1 MREAARAVGASASAY
16 RHSANRPDALTA
28 SAEVGF
34 SRMQRRAL
42 KASGGYFL
50 GRGQE
55 PAGGAIEA
63 RVGRRWA
70 SPWRLALVPLGLG
83 LLLFLVFRLGASR
96 IAEALISVGPGFALV
111 LAIYGAGLSLSAF
124 GLPALLDPA
133 DRPSLAASLASRFAA
148 TSLNDLLPVLGVGGE
163 ASRALWF
170 SPKRRFAVV
179 HALILDRIL
188 LIVSDALFVAA
199 VALAALVGLT
209 VPARL
214 MWHAAATFAAM
225 LGLGAALIWF
235 TLRHGVA
242 VPAAKLLALGKMRG
256 AGKWLEQARGIDAS
270 VREVWQQHPRRAMHN
285 LLIQLGS
292 RLLLC
297 LETWVGLALLHVE
310 LDVLSALIIAAVPMA
325 VSVAFFFVP
334 SQLGAQEASLALA
347 FALLHLDPALGLALS
362 MLQRMRQLVFAPLG
376 VFLLTTAPRRH

>member
-1 MREAARAVGASASAY
+1 
-16 RHSANRPDALTA
+16 
-28 SAEVGF
+28 
-34 SRMQRRAL
+34 
-42 KASGGYFL
+42 
-50 GRGQE
+50 
-55 PAGGAIEA
+55 
-63 RVGRRWA
+63 
-70 SPWRLALVPLGLG
+70 VPLGLG
-83 LLLFLVFRLGASR
+83 LLVFLVFRLGASR

-124 GLPALLDPA
+124 GLSALLDPA
-133 DRPSLAASLASRFAA
+133 DRPSPASSLASRFAA
-148 TSLNDLLPVLGVGGE
+148 TSLNDLLPVFGVGGE

-170 SPKRRFAVV
+170 SPSRRFAVV
-179 HALILDRIL
+179 HALILDRVL
-188 LIVSDALFVAA
+188 LVVADALFVAA
-199 VALAALVGLT
+199 VALAVLLGLT
-209 VPARL
+209 IPARL
-214 MWHAAATFAAM
+214 MWQAAATLAAM

-242 VPAAKLLALGKMRG
+242 VPAAKLLALGKIRG
-256 AGKWLEQARGIDAS
+256 AGKWLDQAREVDAS
-270 VREVWQQHPRRAMHN
+270 VREVWQQHPRRAMHD

-310 LDVLSALIIAAVPMA
+310 VDVLSALIIAAVPMA

-376 VFLLTTAPRRH
+376 IFLLATAPRRH